1 MKNNHN
7 KKILANQTGYTEN
20 IPSENLKRQTTKEK
34 LQK

>member
-20 IPSENLKRQTTKEK
+20 IPSENCESNI
-34 LQK
+34 